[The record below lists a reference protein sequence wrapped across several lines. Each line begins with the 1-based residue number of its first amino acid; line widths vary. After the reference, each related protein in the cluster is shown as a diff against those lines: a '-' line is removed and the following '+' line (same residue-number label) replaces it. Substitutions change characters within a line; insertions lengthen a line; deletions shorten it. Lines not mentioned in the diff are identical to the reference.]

1 MKGQELNVSHK
12 IYDTTLLECGTESQG
27 GSVGLSW
34 GGIARCFASA
44 CFCTKFAESFGKL
57 LVVITQ
63 ESSTETLSVEL
74 LRAFLALAQSLNSF
88 MHFVSLAVYFR
99 TNP

>member
-1 MKGQELNVSHK
+1 MSAIKFM
-12 IYDTTLLECGTESQG
+12 TLLFSNVALKAKEVVLDCLG
-27 GSVGLSW
+27 GG
-34 GGIARCFASA
+34 GGIARRFASV

-63 ESSTETLSVEL
+63 ESSMETLSVEL
-74 LRAFLALAQSLNSF
+74 LRVFLALAQSLNSF